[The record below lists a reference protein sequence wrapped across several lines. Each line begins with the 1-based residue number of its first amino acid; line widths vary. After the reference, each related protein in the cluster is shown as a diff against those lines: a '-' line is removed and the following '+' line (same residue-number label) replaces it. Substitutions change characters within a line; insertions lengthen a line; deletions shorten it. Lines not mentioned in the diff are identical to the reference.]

1 MRRGVSRRWKTTC
14 TTLARCFVSSSC
26 QSQRTSW
33 SIWTW
38 TILRRSPRYTAM
50 VEELRKNVE
59 VDEPEL
65 SARMRERG
73 FEVAA
78 GGLGDQF
85 FLARREAI
93 LLRFADMKAGP
104 DASFD
109 RIRANLLP
117 RTPLEVSTG
126 VVHVV
131 HDQWEK
137 YV

>member
-1 MRRGVSRRWKTTC
+1 LYSCVPFDNDAE
-14 TTLARCFVSSSC
+14 LARVLAKLGNVIVPA
-26 QSQRTSW
+26 TLEP
-33 SIWTW
+33 
-38 TILRRSPRYTAM
+38 ILRRSPRYTAM

-131 HDQWEK
+131 HDQ
-137 YV
+137 